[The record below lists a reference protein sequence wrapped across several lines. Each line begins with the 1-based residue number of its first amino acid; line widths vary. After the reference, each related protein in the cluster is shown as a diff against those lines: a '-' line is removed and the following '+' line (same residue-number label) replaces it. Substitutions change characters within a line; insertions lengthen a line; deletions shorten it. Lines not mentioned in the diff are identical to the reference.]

1 MYHPGQSEAS
11 IIPGTEEGVVAL
23 LTKRF
28 AISLKKVLSAQL
40 HVTLATG
47 EAAGVPGAAQGG
59 DHLQYQP
66 IRSQYRGHLICINQ
80 SEVSILTNQ
89 KPELPGPQ

>member
-1 MYHPGQSEAS
+1 MIYPDQSEAS
-11 IIPGTEEGVVAL
+11 IIPGTEEGVIAL

-47 EAAGVPGAAQGG
+47 EAAGVPGAAEGC
-59 DHLQYQP
+59 DHLQY
-66 IRSQYRGHLICINQ
+66 ISQ
-80 SEVSILTNQ
+80 SEDSIQVT
-89 KPELPGPQ
+89 

>member
-1 MYHPGQSEAS
+1 MIYPGQSGDS
-11 IIPGTEEGVVAL
+11 VIPGTEEGVVAL

-47 EAAGVPGAAQGG
+47 EAAGVPGA
-59 DHLQYQP
+59 
-66 IRSQYRGHLICINQ
+66 
-80 SEVSILTNQ
+80 T
-89 KPELPGPQ
+89 